1 MSQDSSQTSQRWQP
15 VRRQMRITEE
25 WASFEHGAGSLPPAA
40 SEQAIV
46 AWAHQIAQQGN
57 TCWPAWSRRVDETR
71 ALAARLL
78 GADKAEVAL
87 VHSTTEGISL
97 VAEGFPWRD
106 GDNVVTLANEF

>member
-1 MSQDSSQTSQRWQP
+1 MSEDSSQRSQRWQP
-15 VRRQMRITEE
+15 FRRQMRITEK
-25 WASFEHGAGSLPPAA
+25 WAYFDHAAVSPLPAP

-71 ALAARLL
+71 SLAARLL